1 MNAKVA
7 ERLAAFW
14 MQHKIAYD
22 KAYAKSE
29 LDDAVYHATII
40 NALSVVAARTPI
52 LGKAIDRLTS

>member
-14 MQHKIAYD
+14 IEHKVEYD
-22 KAYAKSE
+22 RAYAKGK
-29 LDDAVYHATII
+29 LDDVAYHATII
-40 NALSVVAARTPI
+40 NALSTVAALTPI